1 MPSDGR
7 HHVSDHKMLPQGIT
21 YHLYMV
27 FVEEAVLE
35 EAIFAPFSRGTGY
48 CRLRHSASKPL
59 KPETWINAPLRPV
72 PSHTRQPVQILQFLS
87 GHAPLLPGLHGS
99 QKHVQYPHS
108 L

>member
-27 FVEEAVLE
+27 FVEEAV
-35 EAIFAPFSRGTGY
+35 FSHFSRGTGSW
-48 CRLRHSASKPL
+48 RLPHPASKPL
-59 KPETWINAPLRPV
+59 KPETWINAPLRQV